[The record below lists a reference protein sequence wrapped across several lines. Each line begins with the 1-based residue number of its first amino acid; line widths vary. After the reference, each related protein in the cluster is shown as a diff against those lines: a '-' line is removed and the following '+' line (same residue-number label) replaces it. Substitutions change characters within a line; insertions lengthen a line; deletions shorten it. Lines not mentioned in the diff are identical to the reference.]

1 MSDSLKDIRY
11 QVMWNRLLAVVEE
24 QAQTLIRTA
33 FSTPVREAGDLSA
46 GAFDI
51 SGRML
56 AQAVTGTPGHVN
68 SMAAAVGHYL
78 ERIPADSLSEGDVLI
93 SNDPWLTTGHM
104 HDLTI
109 VTPAF
114 YCGELVGFFAA
125 TGHVV
130 DIGGRGFGPDGREV
144 FEEGLRIPVMHL
156 FKRDRVNESLFELIR
171 ANVREPYQVEGDIYS
186 LKASNDT
193 GCRRLQAMLDEFD
206 LTSLSELGDYILEAS
221 RRATESRIR
230 ALPDGT
236 YRNSMTIDGYDEP
249 IELVATLSVDD
260 NLIRVDYAG
269 SSPVS
274 PYGINVAMTYCQ
286 AYTAYGIKCVVAP
299 DIPNNAGSLAL
310 FQIQA
315 PEGCILNAKSPSPV
329 AARHIIGQLLP
340 DVVLGCLHQVIPER
354 VPAEGSSALWN
365 IQLRGN
371 AAGAQY
377 EVASFHSGGTGAR
390 FRKDGLSATAFPSG
404 VRTVPVEVTENVA
417 PLVIWRK
424 ELRVDSGGAGK
435 TRGGLGQVMEIGSRS
450 GEPFSVLAMFDRVDY
465 PARGR
470 GGGHA
475 GAAGNVRLASGQQLD
490 GKGTQQIPKNDRLI
504 LEMPG
509 GGGSGSPSARD
520 EVLKERDRREGYIS
534 EQVAASIYR
543 GSSEITE

>member
-1 MSDSLKDIRY
+1 MQGSLQDIRF

-46 GAFDI
+46 GAFDTA
-51 SGRML
+51 GRML

-78 ERIPADSLSEGDVLI
+78 QRIPADTLADGDVLI

-104 HDLTI
+104 HDLTV

-114 YCGELVGFFAA
+114 YNGRLVGYFAA

-130 DIGGRGFGPDGREV
+130 DIGGRGFGPDAREV
-144 FEEGLRIPVMHL
+144 FEEGLRIPVMRL
-156 FKRDRVNESLFELIR
+156 FERGRVNESLIEIIR
-171 ANVREPYQVEGDIYS
+171 ANVREPYQVEGDVYS
-186 LKASNDT
+186 LKASNET
-193 GCRRLQAMLDEFD
+193 GCRRLHTMMQEFELDSLDE
-206 LTSLSELGDYILEAS
+206 LADYILEVS
-221 RRATESRIR
+221 RSATEERIN
-230 ALPDGT
+230 AMPGGT
-236 YRNSMTIDGYDEP
+236 FRNAMTIDGYDEP
-249 IELVATLSVDD
+249 LELVAALTIERDK
-260 NLIRVDYAG
+260 IKVDYAG

-299 DIPNNAGSLAL
+299 EVPNNAGSLSP
-310 FQIQA
+310 FEITA

-329 AARHIIGQLLP
+329 AARHVIGQLLP

-365 IQLRGN
+365 IQLRGS
-371 AAGAQY
+371 GRFGQY

-390 FRKDGLSATAFPSG
+390 FKKDGLSATAFPSG
-404 VRTVPVEVTENVA
+404 VRTVPVEINENVA
-417 PLVIWRK
+417 PLVFWRK

-470 GGGHA
+470 SGGGA
-475 GAAGNVRLASGQQLD
+475 GACGEVRLASGTRLA
-490 GKGTQQIPKNDRLI
+490 GKGNQLIPENDRLI

-509 GGGSGSPSARD
+509 GGGTGLPADRD
-520 EVLKERDRREGYIS
+520 PLLLERDCREGYVS
-534 EQVAASIYR
+534 AEAAEKLYKR
-543 GSSEITE
+543 